1 MQTPWVKGLILLAS
15 LALAAVIIY
24 HLRVV
29 LMPFFVA
36 LALAYVLDPAVDALQ
51 RLRLPRSGAIVVLL
65 LGVLGVL
72 SALALAIYPMLRQ
85 EAEALAHELPR
96 YIATLQQWLTPL
108 INRVAQI
115 DPDTIQ
121 EIFQRLE
128 GLPLQILSSLS
139 QVLAGT
145 LASLQG
151 LFTIIL
157 NLVVIPVATFYFLRD
172 IDHMRT
178 AFPRF
183 LPLSYHDW
191 IMAKLGEIDT
201 SLAGFVRGQLLA
213 ALILAVLYAMGL
225 WLVGAPSGVL
235 LGLLAGAA
243 SVIPFMG
250 LVVGLVPSLLLSFL
264 RFHDWQHFVG
274 VVAVFVVV
282 HLLEANV
289 ITPKVVGE
297 RLGLHPVVV
306 LLALLVGGELFG
318 FLGILLAVPAAAVIK
333 VFWRDILAFYRAL

>member
-1 MQTPWVKGLILLAS
+1 VKGLILLAS
-15 LALAAVIIY
+15 LALAAVLIY
-24 HLRVV
+24 DLRVV
-29 LMPFFVA
+29 LMPFCVA
-36 LALAYVLDPAVDALQ
+36 LALAYFLDPAVDALQ
-51 RLRLPRSGAIVVLL
+51 RLRLPRSGAIVLLL
-65 LGVLGVL
+65 LGVLGLL
-72 SALALAIYPMLRQ
+72 SALALVIYPTLRE

-96 YIATLQQWLTPL
+96 YIATVQQWLTPL

-115 DPDTIQ
+115 EPDTVQ
-121 EIFQRLE
+121 EIFQRFE
-128 GLPLQILSSLS
+128 GLPLQILGSLS

-172 IDHMRT
+172 IDHMRA

-183 LPLSYHDW
+183 LPVSYRDW

-201 SLAGFVRGQLLA
+201 SLSGFVRGQLLA
-213 ALILAVLYAMGL
+213 ALILAVLYAIGL
-225 WLVGAPSGVL
+225 WLIGAPSSIL
-235 LGLLAGAA
+235 LGLLTGAA

-250 LVVGLVPSLLLSFL
+250 LVVGLVPSLLLTFL

-318 FLGILLAVPAAAVIK
+318 FLGILLAVPAAAVLK